1 MAGDAWKSPDR
12 VGAPRAPAGAG
23 GDDRNTLAG
32 VIEDVAFLGAVVRVR
47 LARDAVI
54 VDTFNSGAGDL
65 PARGESVAIN
75 FGRDDLI
82 VLEPA

>member
-1 MAGDAWKSPDR
+1 MALRPEALR
-12 VGAPRAPAGAG
+12 LGAG

-47 LARDAVI
+47 VRLAQAAVI

-65 PARGESVAIN
+65 PARGESVAVN
-75 FGRDDLI
+75 FGPDDLI
-82 VLEPA
+82 VLESA